1 MIIVLETS
9 GKGQDVDN
17 VRVKLFENRVDA
29 EKYCVE
35 KTDDPMEEKYWR
47 FAQIIEEGREYE
59 MARYHN
65 YAE

>member
-65 YAE
+65 YA